1 METNTF
7 FFNFVLMNR
16 ILALVILFFAL
27 ATGSVEATA
36 RPDLPPAEVAGQG
49 PTFTLNPNP
58 VTGSYFYVNLQF
70 TEAQYPDAV
79 ILVNDVLGKV
89 VYSYPIRKSDYTT
102 GQVRIDLGDA
112 MLDKGVYFL
121 QIKSGD
127 STKTLKLAIR

>member
-1 METNTF
+1 
-7 FFNFVLMNR
+7 MNR
-16 ILALVILFFAL
+16 IWTLIIVFFAL
-27 ATGSVEATA
+27 AIGSTEAVA
-36 RPDLPPAEVAGQG
+36 RPDLPPADVAGQG

-79 ILVNDVLGKV
+79 IIVNDVLGKV

-127 STKTLKLAIR
+127 TTKTLKLAIR

>member
-1 METNTF
+1 
-7 FFNFVLMNR
+7 MNR
-16 ILALVILFFAL
+16 IWTLIIVFFAL
-27 ATGSVEATA
+27 AIGSSEAVA
-36 RPDLPPAEVAGQG
+36 RPELPPADVAGQG

-79 ILVNDVLGKV
+79 IIVNDVLGKV

>member
-1 METNTF
+1 
-7 FFNFVLMNR
+7 MNR
-16 ILALVILFFAL
+16 FWTIVILCFAL
-27 ATGSVEATA
+27 FMSSADAVA
-36 RPDLPPAEVAGQG
+36 RPDVPPADVAGQG

-79 ILVNDVLGKV
+79 IVVNDVLGKV

-112 MLDKGVYFL
+112 MLDKGVYFM

>member
-16 ILALVILFFAL
+16 IWTLIIVFFAL
-27 ATGSVEATA
+27 AIGSTEAVA
-36 RPDLPPAEVAGQG
+36 RPDLPPADVAGQG

-79 ILVNDVLGKV
+79 IIVNDVLGKV

-102 GQVRIDLGDA
+102 GQVRVDLGDA

>member
-7 FFNFVLMNR
+7 FFNFVHMNR
-16 ILALVILFFAL
+16 CLTLVFLFFTL
-27 ATGSVEATA
+27 AFGSVEAVA
-36 RPDLPPAEVAGQG
+36 RPDVPPAEVAGQG

-70 TEAQYPDAV
+70 TEAQFPDAV
-79 ILVNDVLGKV
+79 IIVNDVLGKV
-89 VYSYPIRKSDYTT
+89 VYSYPIRKSDYAT
-102 GQVRIDLGDA
+102 GQIRVDLGDA

>member
-7 FFNFVLMNR
+7 FFKFVCMNR
-16 ILALVILFFAL
+16 FWTLIILFFAL
-27 ATGSVEATA
+27 ALGSTEAVA

-79 ILVNDVLGKV
+79 IIVNDVLGKV

>member
-1 METNTF
+1 MI
-7 FFNFVLMNR
+7 R
-16 ILALVILFFAL
+16 IWTLIIVFFAL
-27 ATGSVEATA
+27 AIGSTEALA
-36 RPDLPPAEVAGQG
+36 RPDLPPADVAGQG

-79 ILVNDVLGKV
+79 IIVNDVLGKV

>member
-16 ILALVILFFAL
+16 FWTIVILCFAL
-27 ATGSVEATA
+27 FMSSADAVA
-36 RPDLPPAEVAGQG
+36 RPDVPPADVAGQG

-79 ILVNDVLGKV
+79 IVVNDVLGKV
-89 VYSYPIRKSDYTT
+89 VYSYPIRKSDYAT

>member
-7 FFNFVLMNR
+7 FFNFVPMNR

-27 ATGSVEATA
+27 ATSSVEANA
-36 RPDLPPAEVAGQG
+36 RPDVPPAEVAGQG
-49 PTFTLNPNP
+49 PIFTLNPNP

-79 ILVNDVLGKV
+79 IVVNDVLGKV

-102 GQVRIDLGDA
+102 GQVRIDWETPCL
-112 MLDKGVYFL
+112 
-121 QIKSGD
+121 IKAITSYR
-127 STKTLKLAIR
+127 LKVVIPPKH

>member
-7 FFNFVLMNR
+7 FFNFVPMNR

-27 ATGSVEATA
+27 ATSSVEANA
-36 RPDLPPAEVAGQG
+36 RPDVPPAEVAGQG
-49 PTFTLNPNP
+49 PIFTLNPNP

-79 ILVNDVLGKV
+79 IVVN
-89 VYSYPIRKSDYTT
+89 SYPIRKSDYTT

>member
-1 METNTF
+1 LETNTF
-7 FFNFVLMNR
+7 FFNFVFMNR
-16 ILALVILFFAL
+16 FWTIVILCFAL
-27 ATGSVEATA
+27 FMSSADAVA
-36 RPDLPPAEVAGQG
+36 RPDVPPADVAGQG

-79 ILVNDVLGKV
+79 IVVNDVLGKV
-89 VYSYPIRKSDYTT
+89 VYSYPIRKSDYAT

>member
-1 METNTF
+1 
-7 FFNFVLMNR
+7 MNR
-16 ILALVILFFAL
+16 IWTLIIVFFAL
-27 ATGSVEATA
+27 AIGSTEAVA
-36 RPDLPPAEVAGQG
+36 RPDLPPADVAGQG

-102 GQVRIDLGDA
+102 GQIRIDLGDA

-127 STKTLKLAIR
+127 STKTLKLAVR

>member
-16 ILALVILFFAL
+16 FWTIVILCFAL
-27 ATGSVEATA
+27 FMSSADAVA
-36 RPDLPPAEVAGQG
+36 RPDVPPADVAGQG

-79 ILVNDVLGKV
+79 IVVNDVLGKV

>member
-1 METNTF
+1 
-7 FFNFVLMNR
+7 MNR
-16 ILALVILFFAL
+16 IWTLIIVVFAL
-27 ATGSVEATA
+27 AIGSTEAVA
-36 RPDLPPAEVAGQG
+36 RPDLPPADVAGQG

-79 ILVNDVLGKV
+79 IIVNDVLGKV

>member
-1 METNTF
+1 
-7 FFNFVLMNR
+7 MNR
-16 ILALVILFFAL
+16 FWTLIIVFFAL
-27 ATGSVEATA
+27 AIGSTEAVA
-36 RPDLPPAEVAGQG
+36 RPDLPPADVAGQG

-70 TEAQYPDAV
+70 TEAQYPYAV
-79 ILVNDVLGKV
+79 IIVNDVLGKV

-127 STKTLKLAIR
+127 TTKTLKLAIR